1 MQAMSAC
8 PRCGT
13 DNVDGARF
21 CSSCGFGLERQPSGV
36 ALHVRKTVTVLFCDV
51 TGSTALGERQ
61 DPERLRRVMTR
72 YFEVAQETLERHQ
85 GKVEKFIGDAVM
97 AVFGVPVLHE
107 DDALRALRAA
117 TDLKKAIREL
127 NVDLERTHGVRI
139 EIRTGVN
146 SGEVIAGDPRGGDS
160 FVSGDV
166 VVVAER
172 LQRSAA
178 PGEILIG
185 EETYRLARDAINA
198 EPLEPLTVK
207 GKRDRVMAYR
217 LLEVVPG
224 APALARRF
232 DSPMVG
238 RTKELA
244 LLESAF
250 SRACLERSCHLFTVL
265 GPAGVGKSRLVGEA
279 LVAIGDRA
287 RVLAGSCL
295 PYGEGITFWPVLE
308 IVKQLTGIA
317 DGDSPAEA
325 LKRIE
330 SLLTGEPDAE
340 LIAARV
346 AELVGLA
353 ETPAAVEEG
362 FWGVRHLLEAL
373 ARQQPLVVVFDDLNW
388 AEPTL
393 LDLVE
398 HIADWSR
405 DASIL
410 LIAMAR
416 PDLLDTR
423 PAWGGGKHNATAIF
437 LEPLSESESEQLV
450 EGLLGGATVDPDAF
464 ARIQAAA
471 EGNPLFV
478 EEMISML
485 IDDGALHQEDGRWV
499 APDLA
504 RVAIPSSIQVL
515 LASRLDQLGATERQV
530 IERAAVEGTVFHRGA
545 IEALLDDPVRER
557 AGESLGALLR
567 KELIRQERTAY
578 AGEDAFRFR
587 HVLIRNAAYDGLP
600 KQIRAELHERFAD
613 WLVVATGERSTEVEE
628 VLGYHFE
635 QAFRHRTEIQGI
647 DEAGMSLAARGGQ
660 FLASAGRRAVARGD
674 APAAVNLLER
684 ASALLPEDA
693 PERLEL
699 RLELAD
705 ALHGAGD
712 LQRVGEQ
719 LESALAQA
727 EQVGNAGIEALARLE
742 LASLR
747 PLADPQSAALDDMQE
762 AAEHAAAVFERIG
775 DDAGLAR
782 SLRRIADVYWLRCQ
796 VEPGEPLLERAL
808 VHARRACDEREL
820 AEIRQ
825 ALVRGAAIGPMPVD
839 AAVARCEEIIADS
852 GRDPFTEAVAANA
865 LSYLNAMAGRF
876 GESRELTARSRA
888 ILEDLGLALML
899 PTLDA
904 WTGQAEIL
912 AGDPAAAERLWRRA
926 YQRLEGLGEKGNL
939 STIAAYLAEAVY
951 QQDRLDEAERLTEV
965 SESMTFPDD
974 VTSQISWRAVRAK
987 VATRQGDIARGESLA
1002 VDAVARA
1009 AETDWTHLRGGAL
1022 EALADVRVVQGQN
1035 EEAEAL
1041 AGQALGLYEAKGSVA
1056 AAKALRA
1063 RFRQLTLP
1071 SPGGGPS

>member
-1 MQAMSAC
+1 MSAC

-13 DNVDGARF
+13 DNADGARF
-21 CSSCGFGLERQPSGV
+21 CSSCGYGLKRATGV

-72 YFEVAQETLERHQ
+72 YFEVAQATLERHQ

-117 TDLKKAIREL
+117 TDLRAAIREL

-146 SGEVIAGDPRGGDS
+146 TGEVIAGDPTGESS

-185 EETYRLARDAINA
+185 EETYQLARDAVHA
-198 EPLEPLTVK
+198 DPLEPLVVK

-217 LLEVVPG
+217 LLDVVPG

-238 RTKELA
+238 RTRELA

-250 SRACLERSCHLFTVL
+250 SRACREQSCHLFTVL
-265 GPAGVGKSRLVGEA
+265 GPAGVGKSRLVAEA

-287 RVLAGSCL
+287 GVLAGSCL

-308 IVKQLTGIA
+308 IVKQLTGIV
-317 DGDSPAEA
+317 DDSSVDAQ
-325 LKRIE
+325 KRIE
-330 SLLTGEPDAE
+330 SVLSGEPEAE

-353 ETPAAVEEG
+353 ETPAAALEEG

-373 ARQQPLVVVFDDLNW
+373 ARKQPLVVVFDDLNW

-393 LDLVE
+393 LDLVD
-398 HIADWSR
+398 HITDWSR
-405 DASIL
+405 DAPIL

-416 PDLLDTR
+416 PDLLDAR

-437 LEPLSESESEQLV
+437 LEPLSDAESERLV
-450 EGLLGGATVDPDAF
+450 EGLLGEGAVDSEAF
-464 ARIQAAA
+464 SRIQAAA

-485 IDDGALHQEDGRWV
+485 IDDGVLRQENGHWV

-504 RVAIPSSIQVL
+504 RVRVPSGIQVL
-515 LASRLDQLGATERQV
+515 LASRLDQLGAIERQV

-545 IEALLDDPVRER
+545 IEALLDEPARNQVGD
-557 AGESLGALLR
+557 SLGALLR
-567 KELIRQERTAY
+567 KELIRAERTSY

-613 WLVVATGERSTEVEE
+613 WLAVATGDGRTEVEE
-628 VLGYHFE
+628 VLGYHLE
-635 QAFRHRTEIQGI
+635 QAYRHRTEIQGV
-647 DEAGMSLAARGGQ
+647 DEVGMSLAARGGRL
-660 FLASAGRRAVARGD
+660 LASAGRRAVARGD

-684 ASALLPEDA
+684 AGALLPEDA
-693 PERLEL
+693 PGQLEL

-705 ALHGAGD
+705 AHFGAGE
-712 LQRVGEQ
+712 LQRVGEL
-719 LESALAQA
+719 LEQALAQSQ
-727 EQVGNAGIEALARLE
+727 EAGDAGLQARARLE
-742 LASLR
+742 LACLR
-747 PLADPQSAALDDMQE
+747 PYVDPDSAALDEILD
-762 AAEHAAAVFERIG
+762 AAEHAAEVFERIG

-782 SLRRIADVYWLRCQ
+782 SLRRIADVYWLRCR

-808 VHARRACDEREL
+808 EHARRAGDEREL

-825 ALVRGAAIGPMPVD
+825 ALIRGAAVGPMPIE
-839 AAVARCEEIIADS
+839 AAIARCNDILTEA
-852 GRDPFTEAVAANA
+852 GRDPLTEAVAANA
-865 LSYLNAMAGRF
+865 LGYLNAMAARF
-876 GESRELTARSRA
+876 AEARELSARSRE
-888 ILEDLGLALML
+888 ILEDLGLTLML

-904 WTGQAEIL
+904 WTGQVEML
-912 AGDPAAAERLWRRA
+912 ADDPAAAERLWRRA
-926 YQRLEGLGEKGNL
+926 YQALEGLGEKGNL
-939 STIAAYLAEAVY
+939 STIAAYLAEAVQAQERY
-951 QQDRLDEAERLTEV
+951 DEAEQLTNV
-965 SESMTFPDD
+965 SETLTSPDD
-974 VTSQISWRAVRAK
+974 VTSAIAWRTVRAK
-987 VATRQGDIARGESLA
+987 VAAHLGDPEQAESLA
-1002 VDAVARA
+1002 REAVTRAEDTDWPNLRGAAFVALAEVLASAGRREESRTA
-1009 AETDWTHLRGGAL
+1009 AE
-1022 EALADVRVVQGQN
+1022 EALAVF
-1035 EEAEAL
+1035 A
-1041 AGQALGLYEAKGSVA
+1041 AKGNRA
-1056 AAKALRA
+1056 AAESVRRTL
-1063 RFRQLTLP
+1063 LT
-1071 SPGGGPS
+1071 

>member
-1 MQAMSAC
+1 MSTC

-13 DNVDGARF
+13 DNADSARF
-21 CSSCGFGLERQPSGV
+21 CSSCGFGLERQPVGV

-117 TDLKKAIREL
+117 SDLKAAIRDL
-127 NVDLERTHGVRI
+127 NVELERTHGVRI

-146 SGEVIAGDPRGGDS
+146 SGEVIAGDPTRDNS

-185 EETYRLARDAINA
+185 EETYRLARDAIHA

-238 RTKELA
+238 RTRELA
-244 LLESAF
+244 LLEGAF
-250 SRACLERSCHLFTVL
+250 SRSVREQSCHLFTVL
-265 GPAGVGKSRLVGEA
+265 GPAGVGKSRLVAEA
-279 LVAIGDRA
+279 LSAIGDRA
-287 RVLAGSCL
+287 RVLSGSCL

-308 IVKQLTGIA
+308 IVKHVTEIA
-317 DGDSPAEA
+317 DDDSPAEA
-325 LKRIE
+325 HEKLE
-330 SLLTGEPDAE
+330 AVVAGEPDAG
-340 LIAARV
+340 LVAARV

-353 ETPAAVEEG
+353 ESPAAVEEG
-362 FWGVRHLLEAL
+362 FWGVRHLFEAL
-373 ARQQPLVVVFDDLNW
+373 SRQQPLVVVFDDLNW

-405 DASIL
+405 DAPIL
-410 LIAMAR
+410 LVAMAR
-416 PDLLDTR
+416 PDLLDAR

-437 LEPLSESESEQLV
+437 LEPLSDGESEELV
-450 EGLLGGATVDPDAF
+450 EGLLGGGAVDPEAF
-464 ARIQAAA
+464 TRIQSAA

-485 IDDGALHQEDGRWV
+485 IDDGALRQENGRWV

-504 RVAIPSSIQVL
+504 RLAIPSSIQVL

-530 IERAAVEGTVFHRGA
+530 IERAAIEGTVFHRGA
-545 IEALLDDPVRER
+545 VEALLDGPVRQL
-557 AGESLGALLR
+557 ASESLGALLR
-567 KELIRQERTAY
+567 KELIRQERTTY

-613 WLVVATGERSTEVEE
+613 WLAVAAGGRSTEVEE

-635 QAFRHRTEIQGI
+635 QAYRHRTEIQGV
-647 DEAGMSLAARGGQ
+647 DETGVALAARGGQ
-660 FLASAGRRAVARGD
+660 LLASAGRRAVARGD

-684 ASALLPEDA
+684 AGALLPETA

-712 LQRVGEQ
+712 LHRVGEQ
-719 LESALAQA
+719 LEAALAQA
-727 EQVGNAGIEALARLE
+727 EQAGNLGLEARARLE
-742 LASLR
+742 LASWR
-747 PLADPQSAALDDMQE
+747 PRMDPDSAALDDMLQ
-762 AAEHAAAVFERIG
+762 AAEHAAEVFERIG
-775 DDAGLAR
+775 DDAGLSR
-782 SLRRIADVYWLRCQ
+782 SLRRMADVYWLRCR
-796 VEPGEPLLERAL
+796 VGPGEPLLRRAL
-808 VHARRACDEREL
+808 EHALSAGDEGEI
-820 AEIRQ
+820 AKIRQ
-825 ALVRGAAIGPMPVD
+825 ALIQGAAVGPMPVD
-839 AAVARCEEIIADS
+839 EAIPRCETIVAES
-852 GRDPFTEAVAANA
+852 GRDPLTEAVAANA
-865 LSYLNAMAGRF
+865 LAYLNAMAGRF
-876 GESRELTARSRA
+876 GEARELSSQSRA

-904 WTGQAEIL
+904 WTGQVEML

-926 YQRLEGLGEKGNL
+926 YQALDGLGEKGNL
-939 STIAAYLAEAVY
+939 STIAAYLAEAVCDQGRY
-951 QQDRLDEAERLTEV
+951 DEADELTAASER
-965 SESMTFPDD
+965 MTFPDD
-974 VTSQISWRAVRAK
+974 VTSQIGWRIARAK
-987 VATRQGDIARGESLA
+987 VAARKGDLHLA
-1002 VDAVARA
+1002 ETLASDAVARA
-1009 AETDWTHLRGGAL
+1009 AATDWPHLRGGAL
-1022 EALADVRVVQGQN
+1022 EALAEVQLATGHVDD
-1035 EEAEAL
+1035 ATATATEAL
-1041 AGQALGLYEAKGSVA
+1041 RLYEAKGSVA
-1056 AAKALRA
+1056 AADALRA
-1063 RFRQLTLP
+1063 RFHA
-1071 SPGGGPS
+1071 

>member
-1 MQAMSAC
+1 MSAC

-13 DNVDGARF
+13 DNADSARF
-21 CSSCGFGLERQPSGV
+21 CSSCGYGLERATGV

-61 DPERLRRVMTR
+61 DPERLRRVTTR
-72 YFEVAQETLERHQ
+72 YFEVAQATLERHE

-117 TDLKKAIREL
+117 TDLRAAIREL

-146 SGEVIAGDPRGGDS
+146 SGEVIAGDPTGDSS

-185 EETYRLARDAINA
+185 EETYRLARDAIHA
-198 EPLEPLTVK
+198 EPLEPLIVK

-217 LLEVVPG
+217 LLDVVPG

-232 DSPMVG
+232 DLPMVG
-238 RTKELA
+238 RTRELA
-244 LLESAF
+244 FLESAF
-250 SRACLERSCHLFTVL
+250 SRACREESCHLFTVL
-265 GPAGVGKSRLVGEA
+265 GPAGVGKSRLVAEA

-287 RVLAGSCL
+287 RVLAGTCL

-317 DGDSPAEA
+317 EGDSPVDTQR
-325 LKRIE
+325 KIE
-330 SLLTGEPDAE
+330 SVLAGEPN
-340 LIAARV
+340 AAMVASRV
-346 AELVGLA
+346 AELIGLA
-353 ETPAAVEEG
+353 EAPTAAVEEG

-373 ARQQPLVVVFDDLNW
+373 AREHPLVVVFDDLNW

-416 PDLLDTR
+416 PDLLDAR

-437 LEPLSESESEQLV
+437 LEPLSESESERLV
-450 EGLLGGATVDPDAF
+450 EGLLGGGVVDLEAF
-464 ARIQAAA
+464 GRIQSAA

-485 IDDGALHQEDGRWV
+485 IEDGALRREDGRWV

-504 RVAIPSSIQVL
+504 RMPIPSSIQVL
-515 LASRLDQLGATERQV
+515 LASRLDQLGAIERLV

-545 IEALLDDPVRER
+545 IEALLDEPARGQAFD
-557 AGESLGALLR
+557 SLGALLR
-567 KELIRQERTAY
+567 KELIRQERASF

-587 HVLIRNAAYDGLP
+587 HVLIRNAAYDALP

-613 WLVVATGERSTEVEE
+613 WLVVAAGGRATEVEE

-635 QAFRHRTEIQGI
+635 QAYRHRTEIQGI
-647 DEAGMSLAARGGQ
+647 DETGLSLAARGGQ
-660 FLASAGRRAVARGD
+660 LLASAGRRAVARGD

-684 ASALLPEDA
+684 ASELLPEDV
-693 PERLEL
+693 PERLDL

-705 ALHGAGD
+705 ALHDAGD
-712 LQRVGEQ
+712 LQRVAEQ
-719 LESALAQA
+719 LEGALVHA
-727 EQVGNAGIEALARLE
+727 ELTGDAGVEARARLE
-742 LASLR
+742 LALLR
-747 PLADPQSAALDDMQE
+747 PHIDPETAALDDMLV
-762 AAEHAAAVFERIG
+762 AAEHAADVFERIG
-775 DDAGLAR
+775 NDAGLAR
-782 SLRRIADVYWLRCQ
+782 SLRRMAQVYWARCS
-796 VEPGEPLLERAL
+796 VGPGESLLQRAL
-808 VHARRACDEREL
+808 EHARRAGDAREL
-820 AEIRQ
+820 SEIRQ
-825 ALVRGAAIGPMPVD
+825 AMIWGAAIGPMPVD
-839 AAVARCEEIIADS
+839 DAVARCETMIAEA
-852 GRDPFTEAVAANA
+852 GGDPLTEAVAANA
-865 LSYLNAMAGRF
+865 LGYLSAMAGRF
-876 GESRELTARSRA
+876 SESREFSARSRA
-888 ILEDLGLALML
+888 ILEDLGLTLML
-899 PTLDA
+899 PTLDG
-904 WTGQAEIL
+904 WTGQAELL
-912 AGDPAAAERLWRRA
+912 ARDPGAAERLWRRA
-926 YQRLEGLGEKGNL
+926 YQALEGLGEKGNL
-939 STIAAYLAEAVY
+939 STIVAYLAEAVY
-951 QQDRLDEAERLTEV
+951 QQGRLDEADELTEV

-974 VTSQISWRAVRAK
+974 VTSQISWRTVRAK
-987 VATRQGDIARGESLA
+987 IATRKGDVGLGETLA
-1002 VDAVARA
+1002 ADAVARA
-1009 AETDWTHLRGGAL
+1009 AATDWPHLRGGAL
-1022 EALADVRVVQGQN
+1022 EALAEVRVASGRT

-1041 AGQALGLYEAKGSVA
+1041 TGQALGLYEAKGSVA
-1056 AAKALRA
+1056 AAQALRA
-1063 RFRQLTLP
+1063 RFLQLRLP
-1071 SPGGGPS
+1071 SPDAAPS

>member
-1 MQAMSAC
+1 MSAC

-13 DNVDGARF
+13 DNSDTARF
-21 CSSCGFGLERQPSGV
+21 CSSCGYGLQRPAGV
-36 ALHVRKTVTVLFCDV
+36 ALHVRKTVTVIFCDV

-61 DPERLRRVMTR
+61 DPERLRGVMTR
-72 YFEVAQETLERHQ
+72 YFEVARVTLERHE
-85 GKVEKFIGDAVM
+85 GKVEKYIGDAVM

-117 TDLKKAIREL
+117 TDLRAAIREL

-146 SGEVIAGDPRGGDS
+146 SGEVIAGDPTGDS
-160 FVSGDV
+160 SFVTGDV

-185 EETYRLARDAINA
+185 EETYRLARDAVHA
-198 EPLEPLTVK
+198 EALEPLIVK

-217 LLEVVPG
+217 LLDVVPG

-238 RTKELA
+238 RTRELQ
-244 LLESAF
+244 LLEGTF
-250 SRACLERSCHLFTVL
+250 SRAVREQSCHLFTVL
-265 GPAGVGKSRLVGEA
+265 GPAGVGKSRLVAEA

-317 DGDSPAEA
+317 EGDSPREAER
-325 LKRIE
+325 KIE
-330 SLLTGEPDAE
+330 SVLGDDPNAAP
-340 LIAARV
+340 IAKRV

-353 ETPAAVEEG
+353 ETPAAAGEEG
-362 FWGVRHLLEAL
+362 FWGVRRLLETI
-373 ARQQPLVVVFDDLNW
+373 ARESPLVVVFDDLNW

-405 DASIL
+405 DVPIL

-416 PDLLDTR
+416 PDLLDAR
-423 PAWGGGKHNATAIF
+423 PAWGGGKHNVAAIF
-437 LEPLSESESEQLV
+437 LEPLSEAESERLV
-450 EGLLGGATVDPDAF
+450 HGLLGGVAVDREAF

-485 IDDGALHQEDGRWV
+485 IDDGALRRENGRWV

-504 RVAIPSSIQVL
+504 RVPVPSSIQVL
-515 LASRLDQLGATERQV
+515 LASRLDQLSAIERLV

-545 IEALLDDPVRER
+545 IEALLDQPARDQ
-557 AGESLGALLR
+557 ALESLGALLR

-578 AGEDAFRFR
+578 AGDDAFRFR
-587 HVLIRNAAYDGLP
+587 HVLIRNAAYDALP
-600 KQIRAELHERFAD
+600 KQVRAELHERFAD
-613 WLVVATGERSTEVEE
+613 WLVVAAGERSTEVEE

-635 QAFRHRTEIQGI
+635 QAFRHRAEIQGI
-647 DEAGMSLAARGGQ
+647 DETGMSLAARGGRL
-660 FLASAGRRAVARGD
+660 LASAGRRAVARGD

-684 ASALLPEDA
+684 AGALLPEDA

-705 ALHGAGD
+705 ALHDAGE
-712 LQRVGEQ
+712 LQRVGEL
-719 LESALAQA
+719 LEEALAQSEMA
-727 EQVGNAGIEALARLE
+727 GNAGLQARARLE
-742 LASLR
+742 LACLR
-747 PLADPQSAALDDMQE
+747 PYVDPGSAALDEILE
-762 AAEHAAAVFERIG
+762 AAEHAAEVFERLG

-782 SLRRIADVYWLRCQ
+782 SLRRIADVYWLRCR

-808 VHARRACDEREL
+808 EHARRAGDEREL

-825 ALVRGAAIGPMPVD
+825 ALIRGAAVGPMPVD
-839 AAVARCEEIIADS
+839 AAIVRCEEIIADAE
-852 GRDPFTEAVAANA
+852 RDPVTEAVAANG
-865 LSYLNAMAGRF
+865 LSYLHAMGGRF
-876 GESRELTARSRA
+876 TESRELSARSHA

-899 PTLDA
+899 PRLDA
-904 WTGQAEIL
+904 WTGQAEML
-912 AGDPAAAERLWRRA
+912 AGDPSAAEHVWKRA
-926 YQRLEGLGEKGNL
+926 YQALEGLGEMGNL
-939 STIAAYLAEAVY
+939 STIAAYLADAVCVQGRY
-951 QQDRLDEAERLTEV
+951 EEAEQLTNV
-965 SESMTFPDD
+965 SEKLTSLDD
-974 VTSQISWRAVRAK
+974 VTSHIAWRTVRARI
-987 VATRQGDIARGESLA
+987 AARRGDPEQAESLA
-1002 VDAVARA
+1002 REAVLW
-1009 AETDWTHLRGGAL
+1009 AEDTDWPNLRGSAL
-1022 EALADVRVVQGQN
+1022 VALAEGLAAADRRDESREAAKSALAEYTAKGNVAA
-1035 EEAEAL
+1035 AEAL
-1041 AGQALGLYEAKGSVA
+1041 H
-1056 AAKALRA
+1056 R
-1063 RFRQLTLP
+1063 TLLA
-1071 SPGGGPS
+1071 

>member
-1 MQAMSAC
+1 MPAC

-21 CSSCGFGLERQPSGV
+21 CNSCGFGLERPSGV

-61 DPERLRRVMTR
+61 DPERLRRVMNR

-117 TDLKKAIREL
+117 MDLKAAIREL
-127 NVDLERTHGVRI
+127 NVDLERTHGARI

-146 SGEVIAGDPRGGDS
+146 SGEVIAGDPTRDNS

-198 EPLEPLTVK
+198 EALEPLTVK

-217 LLEVVPG
+217 LVEVVPG

-232 DSPMVG
+232 DSAMVG
-238 RTKELA
+238 RTRELA
-244 LLESAF
+244 LLEGAF
-250 SRACLERSCHLFTVL
+250 SRACLEESCHLFTVL
-265 GPAGVGKSRLVGEA
+265 GPAGVGKSRLVAEA
-279 LVAIGDRA
+279 LAAIGDRA
-287 RVLAGSCL
+287 RVLSGTCL

-308 IVKQLTGIA
+308 IVKQLTEIS

-325 LKRIE
+325 RAKLE
-330 SLLTGEPDAE
+330 SVVSADADAE
-340 LIAARV
+340 LVAARV

-405 DASIL
+405 DAPIL
-410 LIAMAR
+410 LVAMAR
-416 PDLLDTR
+416 PDLLDAR

-437 LEPLSESESEQLV
+437 LEPLSDSESEQLV
-450 EGLLGGATVDPDAF
+450 EGLLGGGTVDPEAF
-464 ARIQAAA
+464 ARVQTAA

-485 IDDGALHQEDGRWV
+485 IDDGALRQQDGRWV

-504 RVAIPSSIQVL
+504 RLAIPSSISVL

-545 IEALLDDPVRER
+545 IEALLDEPARQL

-567 KELIRQERTAY
+567 KELIRQERTTF

-613 WLVVATGERSTEVEE
+613 WLVVAAGDRTTEVEE

-635 QAFRHRTEIQGI
+635 QAFRHRTEIQGV
-647 DEAGMSLAARGGQ
+647 DETGLSLAARGGQ
-660 FLASAGRRAVARGD
+660 LLASAGRRAVARGD

-684 ASALLPEDA
+684 AGALLPEDA
-693 PERLEL
+693 SERLEL

-705 ALHGAGD
+705 ALHESGQ
-712 LQRVGEQ
+712 LQRVGEL
-719 LESALAQA
+719 LEDALTRA
-727 EQVGNAGIEALARLE
+727 EAAGDVGVEARARLE
-742 LASLR
+742 LACLR
-747 PLADPQSAALDDMQE
+747 PFIDPESAALDDILH
-762 AAEHAAAVFERIG
+762 AAEHAAEVFEGIG

-782 SLRRIADVYWLRCQ
+782 SLRRIADTYWLRCR
-796 VEPGEPLLERAL
+796 VAPGEPLLQRALELAERAG
-808 VHARRACDEREL
+808 DEREL
-820 AEIRQ
+820 FEIRQ
-825 ALVRGAAIGPMPVD
+825 ALIRGAAVGPMPVG
-839 AAVARCEEIIADS
+839 AAVERCEEILADA
-852 GRDPFTEAVAANA
+852 GRDPLTEAVASNA
-865 LSYLNAMAGRF
+865 LGYLHAMGGRF
-876 GESRELTARSRA
+876 AEANELTARSRA
-888 ILEDLGLALML
+888 VLEDLGLTLTL

-904 WTGQAEIL
+904 WAGQVEML
-912 AGDPAAAERLWRRA
+912 AGNPSGAEHLWQRT
-926 YQRLEGLGEKGNL
+926 YQTLEGLGEKGNL
-939 STIAAYLAEAVY
+939 STIAAFLADALY
-951 QQDRLDEAERLTEV
+951 SLERDDDALKLTEI
-965 SESMTFPDD
+965 SEATASVDD
-974 VTSQISWRAVRAK
+974 VTSHIAWRMTRAK
-987 VATRQGDIARGESLA
+987 VVARLGDHEYGESLA
-1002 VDAVARA
+1002 REAVSRA
-1009 AETDWTHLRGGAL
+1009 EETDWPNLRGGAFV
-1022 EALADVRVVQGQN
+1022 ALAEVLAAAGRRDETRQV
-1035 EEAEAL
+1035 AEQAL
-1041 AGQALGLYEAKGSVA
+1041 AVYEAKGNVA
-1056 AAKALRA
+1056 AAGALRRLLA
-1063 RFRQLTLP
+1063 
-1071 SPGGGPS
+1071 

>member
-1 MQAMSAC
+1 MSAC

-13 DNVDGARF
+13 DNSDTARF
-21 CSSCGFGLERQPSGV
+21 CSSCGYGLERTSGV
-36 ALHVRKTVTVLFCDV
+36 ALHVRKTVTVIFCDV
-51 TGSTALGERQ
+51 TGSTALGEHQ
-61 DPERLRRVMTR
+61 DPERLRGVMTR
-72 YFEVAQETLERHQ
+72 YFEVARVTFERHE
-85 GKVEKFIGDAVM
+85 GKVEKYIGDAVM

-117 TDLKKAIREL
+117 TDLRAAIREL

-146 SGEVIAGDPRGGDS
+146 SGEVIAGDPTGDS
-160 FVSGDV
+160 SFVTGDV

-185 EETYRLARDAINA
+185 EETYRLARDAIKA
-198 EPLEPLTVK
+198 EPLEPLIVK

-217 LLEVVPG
+217 LEDVVPG

-232 DSPMVG
+232 DLPMVG
-238 RTKELA
+238 RTRELA
-244 LLESAF
+244 FLESAF
-250 SRACLERSCHLFTVL
+250 SRSVRERSCHLFTVL
-265 GPAGVGKSRLVGEA
+265 GPAGVGKSRLVAEA

-287 RVLAGSCL
+287 RVLAGTCL

-317 DGDSPAEA
+317 EGDSPADTQQKIEA
-325 LKRIE
+325 VL
-330 SLLTGEPDAE
+330 SGEPNAE
-340 LIAARV
+340 MVAARV
-346 AELVGLA
+346 AELIGLA
-353 ETPAAVEEG
+353 EVSTAGVEEG
-362 FWGVRHLLEAL
+362 FWGIRHLLEAL
-373 ARQQPLVVVFDDLNW
+373 AREHPLVVVFDDLNW

-416 PDLLDTR
+416 PDLLDAR

-437 LEPLSESESEQLV
+437 LEPLSEIESERLV
-450 EGLLGGATVDPDAF
+450 HGLLGGGAVDREAF
-464 ARIQAAA
+464 GRIQAAA

-485 IDDGALHQEDGRWV
+485 IDDGVLRSENGHWV

-504 RVAIPSSIQVL
+504 RVPIPSSIQVL
-515 LASRLDQLGATERQV
+515 LASRLDQLGAIERLV
-530 IERAAVEGTVFHRGA
+530 IERAAVEGTTFHRGA
-545 IEALLDDPVRER
+545 IEALLDEPARGHAFD
-557 AGESLGALLR
+557 SLGGLLR
-567 KELIRQERTAY
+567 KELIRQERASF

-613 WLVVATGERSTEVEE
+613 WLVVAAGERTTEVEE
-628 VLGYHFE
+628 VLGYHLE
-635 QAFRHRTEIQGI
+635 QAYRHRTEIQGV
-647 DEAGMSLAARGGQ
+647 DEAGLSLAARAGQ
-660 FLASAGRRAVARGD
+660 LLASAGRRAVARGD

-684 ASALLPEDA
+684 AGALLPEDA

-719 LESALAQA
+719 LQDALAHA
-727 EQVGNAGIEALARLE
+727 ELSGNAGMEALARLE
-742 LASLR
+742 LALLR
-747 PLADPQSAALDDMQE
+747 PLTDPDSAVLDDLQE

-775 DDAGLAR
+775 DDAGIAR
-782 SLRRIADVYWLRCQ
+782 SLRRIADVYWLRCR
-796 VEPGEPLLERAL
+796 VAPGEPLLERAL
-808 VHARRACDEREL
+808 EHARRACDEREV
-820 AEIRQ
+820 AEIRL
-825 ALVRGAAIGPMPVD
+825 ALIRAAAIGPMPVD
-839 AAVARCEEIIADS
+839 AAIARCDELVADS
-852 GRDPFTEAVAANA
+852 GQDPLTEAAGANA
-865 LSYLNAMAGRF
+865 LSYLHAMAGRF
-876 GESRELTARSRA
+876 NESRELAARSHA

-904 WTGQAEIL
+904 WTGQAEML
-912 AGDPAAAERLWRRA
+912 AGDVDAAERRWRRA

-951 QQDRLDEAERLTEV
+951 QQDHLDEAEQLTEV

-974 VTSQISWRAVRAK
+974 VTSQIAWRTVRAK
-987 VATRQGDIARGESLA
+987 VATRKGDVDLGETLA
-1002 VDAVARA
+1002 ADAVARA
-1009 AETDWTHLRGGAL
+1009 ATTDWPHLRGGAI
-1022 EALADVRVVQGQN
+1022 EALAEVRVASGRT

-1041 AGQALGLYEAKGSVA
+1041 DREALGLYEAKGSVA
-1056 AAKALRA
+1056 AADVLRA
-1063 RFRQLTLP
+1063 RFSELSLP
-1071 SPGGGPS
+1071 SPDVAPS